1 MTTTRTE
8 TARELRR
15 FLFDEN
21 FTCIINGVEYNNA
34 DARRFLY
41 DLENQDQAVTY
52 TETGILQLTFNI

>member
-52 TETGILQLTFNI
+52 TETGIFQLTFNI